1 MTYEEIF
8 SKSKELILANDTS
21 GISEHIAVQVDITG
35 EGGGAFYIELLDG
48 KVSVEPYE
56 YIDRDCKLILS
67 GEDFLAICS
76 GSMDGVQAFTK
87 GKMKVEGDIDKALKV
102 SEILKKVQAAKAAEP
117 PKSTTAPKTEKKP
130 VQKSPKGKKKK

>member
-21 GISEHIAVQVDITG
+21 GINEHLAVQVDIVG
-35 EGGGAFYIELLDG
+35 EGGGAFYIELLEG
-48 KVSVEPYE
+48 KVYVEPYE

-67 GEDFLAICS
+67 GEDFLAICD
-76 GSMDGVQAFTK
+76 GSLDAVKAFTK

-102 SEILKKVQAAKAAEP
+102 SDIFKTVQAAKAAEQA
-117 PKSTTAPKTEKKP
+117 KSEPAPKEEKKP
-130 VQKSPKGKKKK
+130 VQKNAKGKKKK

>member
-21 GISEHIAVQVDITG
+21 GISEHLAVQVDIVG
-35 EGGGAFYIELLDG
+35 EGGGAFYIELLEG
-48 KVSVEPYE
+48 KIYVEPYE

-67 GEDFLAICS
+67 GEDFIAICD
-76 GSMDGVQAFTK
+76 GSLDAVKAFTK

-102 SEILKKVQAAKAAEP
+102 SEIFKTVQAAKAAETP
-117 PKSTTAPKTEKKP
+117 ESAPDKKEEKP
-130 VQKSPKGKKKK
+130 VQKNMKSKKKK